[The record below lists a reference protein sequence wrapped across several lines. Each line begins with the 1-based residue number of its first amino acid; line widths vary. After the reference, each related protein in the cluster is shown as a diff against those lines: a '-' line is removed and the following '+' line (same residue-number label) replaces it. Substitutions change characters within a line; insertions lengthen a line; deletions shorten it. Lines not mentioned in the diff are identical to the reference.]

1 VRWKPNTVWNGCKVL
16 EEDKSSSFLLMD
28 EVVRGALLAPAFG
41 SENRL
46 LYYFIDTV
54 DSDMYLRAG
63 N

>member
-1 VRWKPNTVWNGCKVL
+1 
-16 EEDKSSSFLLMD
+16 MD

-41 SENRL
+41 SENKS
-46 LYYFIDTV
+46 LYYFIDTI